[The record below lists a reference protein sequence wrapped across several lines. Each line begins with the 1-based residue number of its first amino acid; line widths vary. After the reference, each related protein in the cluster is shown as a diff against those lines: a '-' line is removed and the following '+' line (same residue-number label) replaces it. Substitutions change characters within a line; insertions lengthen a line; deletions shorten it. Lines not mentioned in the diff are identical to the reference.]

1 MAAES
6 GTRRSQTAWEP
17 YGGAPGPAGR
27 ALPPSGGVAAGGALS
42 GIIAGTAMMLALM
55 AWSGS
60 MGQGFWTPLEL
71 VGGAFLGVQS
81 VLGGFWAGALGL
93 VLHLATAAFWGVLFA
108 GLVSLETTPVQG
120 VWAGLVYGVAVWA
133 TMTWVGLPILDRTLE
148 ARVGLMEGAWFGSH
162 LIYGAALFIAP
173 GLRRRFSEQQIRREE
188 AVTLPESEGV
198 TL

>member
-1 MAAES
+1 MAAET
-6 GTRRSQTAWEP
+6 GMRRSREREL
-17 YGGAPGPAGR
+17 YGEVPGPAGR
-27 ALPPSGGVAAGGALS
+27 ALPPSGGVAAGGAAS

-93 VLHLATAAFWGVLFA
+93 ALHLATAAFWGMLFA
-108 GLVSLETTPVQG
+108 SLVSLETTPAQG
-120 VWAGLVYGVAVWA
+120 LWAGLVYGVAVWA

-148 ARVGLMEGAWFGSH
+148 ARVGLMEGAWFCAH
-162 LIYGAALFIAP
+162 LIYGASLCIAP
-173 GLRRRFSEQQIRREE
+173 GLRRRFSEQRAAEE
-188 AVTLPESEGV
+188 RVPLPESEGL